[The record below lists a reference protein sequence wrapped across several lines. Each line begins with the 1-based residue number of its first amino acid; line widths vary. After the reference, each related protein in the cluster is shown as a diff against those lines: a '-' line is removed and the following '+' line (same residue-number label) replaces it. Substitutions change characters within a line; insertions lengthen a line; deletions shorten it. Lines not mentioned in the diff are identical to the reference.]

1 VSISQI
7 IRTNKYIRKIKKIS
21 EYIARYGQIFSQ
33 YKIFFPY
40 RSDLTHPLFLELK
53 NNPPLNYV
61 NKKNANLFH
70 LVMGGS
76 KRDLEQNHIVEIF
89 DHAFSMIASYE
100 MFPREP
106 IEYYN
111 RQEKIKALYLSDK
124 LKKLI
129 FISNGQRELFKYYF
143 NDKVILDKSIVIP
156 ISWANNINLGKKIIT
171 KNINFLFIASNY
183 NAKGV
188 QIVLKSWNKFQSF
201 NNNATLTLVS
211 HDIPIEIEKNL
222 GKNIKLVKEAPLNS
236 EVKFFLF
243 KGADVVL
250 AFALTDSIIA
260 VEATSYGKPVVT
272 FRSQH
277 SKDFINNDNGMEIDV
292 PINMYDVDKYGILWK
307 TKQEFD
313 EIVQEYISNG
323 KFDRV
328 VDNLVEIFVRY
339 SEDPELLKEQTEN
352 AIEKYYR
359 DYTAENRNK
368 KLMEVYDEC
377 E

>member
-1 VSISQI
+1 VSISQV
-7 IRTNKYIRKIKKIS
+7 IRTNRYIGKINKIS

-33 YKIFFPY
+33 CKIFFPY

-70 LVMGGS
+70 LVLGGS
-76 KRDLEQNHIVEIF
+76 KRDLEKNHIVEII

-100 MFPREP
+100 EFPREP

-129 FISNGQRELFKYYF
+129 FISNGQREIFKYYF
-143 NDKVILDKSIVIP
+143 NDKTILDKSMVIP
-156 ISWANNINLGKKIIT
+156 IPWANNINLGKKIIT

-211 HDIPIEIEKNL
+211 HDIPIKIEKNL
-222 GKNIKLVKEAPLNS
+222 GKNIKLVKEAPLSS
-236 EVKFFLF
+236 EVKNLLF

-250 AFALTDSIIA
+250 AFTLTDSIIA
-260 VEATSYGKPVVT
+260 IEAISYGKPVVT
-272 FRSQH
+272 FRTQH
-277 SKDFINNDNGMEIDV
+277 SKDFIDNENGLEINV
-292 PINMYDVDKYGILWK
+292 PINMYDVDKYGIVWK
-307 TKQEFD
+307 TKRGFD

-323 KFDRV
+323 KFDRTI
-328 VDNLVEIFVRY
+328 DDLVEIFVRY
-339 SEDPELLKEQTEN
+339 SEDPELLKEQSEN

-359 DYTAENRNK
+359 DHTAKNRNK
-368 KLMEVYDEC
+368 KLLEVYSDC
-377 E
+377 K